1 MNALTKQ
8 MSADEFLAWAEA
20 QPKEAGRFELI
31 HGRIVE
37 KQGPAGTMNAERSQH
52 WRMKAALY
60 RALHAAMMSAK
71 LQGDVVVDGASVRVP
86 GPAPGGRMF
95 EPDVLV
101 YLGPRVA
108 RDTLVV
114 ENPIIVAEILSP
126 STAQL
131 DLADK
136 VDGYF
141 AIPSVQ
147 HYLVGDP
154 DTLLLI
160 HHARGPADSS
170 GGSALL
176 TRVHRDRAGPLI
188 LTPPGLTV
196 TLNEVLE
203 P

>member
-52 WRMKAALY
+52 WRMKFELALAVRAAVK
-60 RALHAAMMSAK
+60 AAGIGAH
-71 LQGDVVVDGASVRVP
+71 VVIDGASVRVP

-131 DLADK
+131 DLAAK

-141 AIPSVQ
+141 AIPSVE
-147 HYLVGDP
+147 HYLIGDP
-154 DTLLLI
+154 DAMLLI
-160 HHARGPADSS
+160 HHARGPADAS
-170 GGSALL
+170 GGTALL
-176 TRVHRDRAGPLI
+176 TRVHRDRAVPLV
-188 LTPPGLTV
+188 LNPPGLTV
-196 TLNEVLE
+196 SLDEVLE